1 MAAKGSIVKAETFK
15 TIMDMFPGSFMYNDG
30 KELRINCIEDGNLVQ
45 LKLTL
50 TAAKEPIEAGGD
62 IAVPGIEKWSG
73 AIQELSNAAVNK
85 EPTEEEKNIVNDLI
99 SKLGL

>member
-50 TAAKEPIEAGGD
+50 TAAKEPIEDGGVLD
-62 IAVPGIEKWSG
+62 FAKKTETTAQTTS
-73 AIQELSNAAVNK
+73 AAPQSF

>member
-30 KELRINCIEDGNLVQ
+30 KELRINCVEDGSLVQ

-50 TAAKEPIEAGGD
+50 TAAKVNVERDGGVLD
-62 IAVPGIEKWSG
+62 FTKKTETTSQTTP
-73 AIQELSNAAVNK
+73 AAPQSL